1 MIVMKEKQPVKVPS
15 YVAKFLDD
23 VHHHCYGMLE
33 ILNRLLEIHEEYLNE
48 EVYNQEDYLY
58 VKVSSWVEKVKGND
72 GTHDDLFLLLS
83 DIHRNGYEP
92 VEVKKKFVVYD
103 VDNDYFLD
111 KDSDFVSMIDAV
123 QFKTKEDAIK
133 FIIGNYEILEI
144 YSDEN

>member
-1 MIVMKEKQPVKVPS
+1 MEIMKEKQPVKVPS

-23 VHHHCYGMLE
+23 VRNHCYGMLE

-48 EVYNQEDYLY
+48 EVYNQTDYLY
-58 VKVSSWVEKVKGND
+58 VKVASWVEKFKGND
-72 GTHDDLFLLLS
+72 GTYDDLFLLLS

-144 YSDEN
+144 YADEN

>member
-1 MIVMKEKQPVKVPS
+1 MKEKQAVKVPS

-23 VHHHCYGMLE
+23 VHHHCHGMLE
-33 ILNRLLEIHEEYLNE
+33 ILNRLLEIHEEYLKE
-48 EVYNQEDYLY
+48 EVYNQTDYLY
-58 VKVSSWVEKVKGND
+58 VKVASWVEKVNGND

-103 VDNDYFLD
+103 VDSDYFLD

-123 QFKTKEDAIK
+123 RFNTKEDAIK

-144 YSDEN
+144 YSDEY